1 MNYPKRGLS
10 IDIGN
15 EKIKIVDYV
24 RNKDTIKIGHSL
36 LLDTPENAISDGV
49 ISGVTDIGDVI
60 SAALREK
67 GIKTKDVIFT
77 VASSKIITREVD
89 LPDLPVKKLNTL
101 IRMNADEYFPVNLA
115 EYTLDYRIID
125 RVDHGDGLQAKVNL
139 VAALST
145 LMDGYVELAESLN
158 LRVRGIDYGGNS
170 IINFASHLDIDD
182 TYMLLDLG
190 SDSTMVTVM
199 SKKVVKFNRNLVYG
213 TKVINN
219 SIQNHFG
226 VDLKEAMK
234 IAAEQSILTYEP
246 ETNDFLSND
255 VSSALNQILNGVSR
269 LMDYY
274 ASRNKDSIEHIY
286 IVGGGTG
293 INGIAAYIERYFNMT
308 CTILSEN
315 PRVVA
320 SDDSYVKNSVY
331 YANAIGAIYSEM
343 NLLPIHVL
351 NKDKLKVSKRLKI
364 ELALLAFALVAVAVY
379 LPYMGLRNLEKEK
392 ESLLAEIEEKQ
403 IAEVVLEDYNRTMT
417 SLAFHESIMTTSSSS
432 TEIMADL
439 LEKMEAEIPTSVSY
453 LTMNNSEEGILISCI
468 ASDKLTMVNFITILK
483 NMTLNDEPVFS
494 QVYVPSFNEVEGST
508 AGNSYYA
515 FSIACDYV
523 VQEVAQ

>member
-1 MNYPKRGLS
+1 MSYPNRGLS

-15 EKIKIVDYV
+15 EKIKIIDYI
-24 RNKDTIKIGHSL
+24 RKKDSIKIGHSI
-36 LLDTPENAISDGV
+36 LLDTPANAISDGV
-49 ISGVTDIGDVI
+49 ISGVPDIGDVI
-60 SAALREK
+60 SGALREK

-125 RVDHGDGLQAKVNL
+125 RVDQGDGMQAKVNL

-145 LMDGYVELAESLN
+145 LMDGYVELAESLK
-158 LRVRGIDYGGNS
+158 LRVRGIDYSGNS
-170 IINFASHLDIDD
+170 MINFASHLDIDD

-190 SDSTMVTVM
+190 SDSTMVTIM
-199 SKKVVKFNRNLVYG
+199 SKKIVKFNRNLVYG
-213 TKVINN
+213 TKVVSN

-234 IAAEQSILTYEP
+234 IATEQALLTHEP
-246 ETNDFLSND
+246 EANDFLSND

-293 INGIAAYIERYFNMT
+293 INGIAAYIERYFNIT

-320 SDDSYVKNSVY
+320 SDEGYAKNTVY
-331 YANAIGAIYSEM
+331 YANCLGAIYSEM
-343 NLLPIHVL
+343 NLLPMHIL
-351 NKDKLKVSKRLKI
+351 NKDKLKVSRRLKL
-364 ELALLAFALVAVAVY
+364 ELAFLAVVLVALAVY
-379 LPYMGLRNLEKEK
+379 LPYRSLKALEDEKEA
-392 ESLLAEIEEKQ
+392 LLAEIEAKQ
-403 IAEVVLEDYNRTMT
+403 VAEVVLEDYNRTMT
-417 SLAFHESIMTTSSSS
+417 SLAFHESIITTSSST

-439 LEKMEAEIPTSVSY
+439 LEKMEAEIPTTVSY

-483 NMTLNDEPVFS
+483 NMTLNDAPVFS
-494 QVYVPSFNEVEGST
+494 QVYVPSFSEVEGT
-508 AGNSYYA
+508 TEGNAYYA

-523 VQEVAQ
+523 VQEVE

>member
-1 MNYPKRGLS
+1 MIYPKRGLS

-24 RNKDTIKIGHSL
+24 RNKDHIKIGHSL

-139 VAALST
+139 VAALSS

-170 IINFASHLDIDD
+170 IINFASHLDIEE

-234 IAAEQSILTYEP
+234 IAAEQSLLTYEP

-351 NKDKLKVSKRLKI
+351 NKDKLKVSRRLKL
-364 ELALLAFALVAVAVY
+364 ELALLAFVLLAVAVY
-379 LPYMGLRNLEKEK
+379 LPFAGLRKLEKEK
-392 ESLLAEIEEKQ
+392 ETLLAEIEEKQ

-417 SLAFHESIMTTSSSS
+417 SLAFHESIMTTSSST

-494 QVYVPSFNEVEGST
+494 QVYVPSFNEVEDST

-523 VQEVAQ
+523 VQEVE